1 MATESGDLHRIGGG
15 SIENLRLKP
24 REMKLHPPG
33 ISVLKAPTACLAA
46 MQMKEVFPQA
56 KALHEQARLI
66 GTTTVEKIRS
76 AGFDVIAKPTRLLA
90 NHHRIIHPEGV
101 IGFNDDN
108 LKRLSEVFTNT
119 SGHES

>member
-33 ISVLKAPTACLAA
+33 ISILKAPTAGHAA
-46 MQMKEVFPQA
+46 VQMKEVFPQA
-56 KALHEQARLI
+56 KALHEHARII
-66 GTTTVEKIRS
+66 GTTSLDRIRS

-90 NHHRIIHPEGV
+90 NHHRIIHLEGV
-101 IGFNDDN
+101 SGFNDDN

-119 SGHES
+119 PGH